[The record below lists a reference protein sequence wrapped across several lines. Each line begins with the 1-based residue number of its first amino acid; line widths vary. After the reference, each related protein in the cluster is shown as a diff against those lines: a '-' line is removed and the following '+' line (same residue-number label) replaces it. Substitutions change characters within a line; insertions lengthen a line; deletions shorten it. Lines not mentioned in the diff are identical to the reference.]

1 MEERRPE
8 VADVFRKHAGKY
20 LERYGASSE
29 ARRVLRDLSRC
40 RTAALGGHKKECPE
54 CGHEEFFYNSCRNRH
69 CPKCQGAARAKWLAA
84 READLLPV
92 EYFHLVFTLPETL
105 GPIASQNKALAY
117 NLLFRAVSETL
128 LEIGRDERHLGAEL
142 GFLALLHTWGQRLN
156 HHPHIHCVVPGGGLS
171 KDRSRWISARKGFF
185 LPVRVLSRLFRGKF
199 IASLARAYREG
210 ELEFR
215 GKLAHL
221 AEDGEWE
228 RFLEKLKAREWVV
241 YSKPPFGGPK
251 QVLKYLARYTHRV
264 AISNQRLLSLCEDG
278 KVTFSYKD
286 YSRGDAQREMTLEAT
301 EFIRRF
307 LQHVLPPS
315 FHRIRSYGFLSN
327 RARRQRLPEIRKLL
341 GEEEAFSE
349 ASSFPSSTRPPEDS
363 PERNGPQS
371 PQDDLCPVC
380 KKGRLV
386 SIELERPSLPVP
398 TFDTS

>member
-1 MEERRPE
+1 MEARRPE
-8 VADVFRKHAGKY
+8 VADVFRKYGAKY

-29 ARRVLRDLSRC
+29 VRRVLRDLGRC
-40 RTAALGGHKKECPE
+40 RTAALGGHKRICPD
-54 CGHEEFFYNSCRNRH
+54 CGHQEVFYNSCRNRH

-105 GPIASQNKALAY
+105 GPIASQNKALVY
-117 NLLFRAVSETL
+117 DLLFRAASETL

-142 GFLALLHTWGQRLN
+142 GVLAVLHTWGQRLN
-156 HHPHIHCVVPGGGLS
+156 HHPHLHCVVPGGGLS
-171 KDRSRWISARKGFF
+171 KDRSRWVSARKGFF

-199 IASLARAYREG
+199 IAAIAKAFRKG
-210 ELEFR
+210 DLEFH

-221 AEDGEWE
+221 ADDGEWE
-228 RFLEKLKAREWVV
+228 RFLEKLKTREWVV

-264 AISNQRLLSLCEDG
+264 AISNQRLLSLSDDG

-286 YSRGDAQREMTLEAT
+286 YGRGNAQRRMTLEAV

-327 RARRQRLPEIRKLL
+327 RARRQKLPEIRKLL
-341 GEEEAFSE
+341 GQEEQ
-349 ASSFPSSTRPPEDS
+349 ASSDASSLPSSTGRDDS
-363 PERNGPQS
+363 PERKES
-371 PQDDLCPVC
+371 PSPREELCPVC
-380 KKGRLV
+380 KKARLV
-386 SIELERPSLPVP
+386 SIELPRPSLPVP
-398 TFDTS
+398 LFDTS